1 MVCLR
6 QSVSDSR
13 LRRVLNSA
21 VPDLQPIT
29 YLVLFELLILLIIS
43 QQFITTEGTGVS
55 LNKKGRL
62 ASVPQEMSPLRQC

>member
-6 QSVSDSR
+6 LSVSDSR
-13 LRRVLNSA
+13 LRRVLNPA
-21 VPDLQPIT
+21 VLVLQPIT

-43 QQFITTEGTGVS
+43 RQFITTEGTGVS

-62 ASVPQEMSPLRQC
+62 ASVPQEMPPLHQC